1 MALVINL
8 CRISRGYSVPSG
20 AAYSMAAAVRNCEN
34 QGPDRRI
41 EMDTQG
47 ARQSQRKLGTEGSGC
62 DMLIAPLQ
70 PGAAESWHLVR
81 SKTAWE

>member
-34 QGPDRRI
+34 QGPDREKDR
-41 EMDTQG
+41 DG
-47 ARQSQRKLGTEGSGC
+47 HPGS
-62 DMLIAPLQ
+62 
-70 PGAAESWHLVR
+70 
-81 SKTAWE
+81 